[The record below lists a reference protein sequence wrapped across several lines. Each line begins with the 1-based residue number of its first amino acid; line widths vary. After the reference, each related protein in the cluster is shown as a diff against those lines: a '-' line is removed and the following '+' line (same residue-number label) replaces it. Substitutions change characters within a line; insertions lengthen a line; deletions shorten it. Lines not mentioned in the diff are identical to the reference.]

1 MSGLVCHD
9 DETFGWR
16 KRCQSFNGRVRA
28 AYNASYNALLGKYKK
43 GLMFLFHHRW
53 MAWASFAVVIV
64 LLVYL
69 MTTTKTGLVPQEDQG
84 VMMVNV
90 STSPGNT
97 LVETDKV
104 LDKVENILRNTPEVE
119 HYSERL
125 VMD

>member
-1 MSGLVCHD
+1 MGFICCGNRPIGLPD
-9 DETFGWR
+9 DD
-16 KRCQSFNGRVRA
+16 
-28 AYNASYNALLGKYKK
+28 
-43 GLMFLFHHRW
+43 
-53 MAWASFAVVIV
+53 
-64 LLVYL
+64 
-69 MTTTKTGLVPQEDQG
+69 TKTGLVPQEDQG